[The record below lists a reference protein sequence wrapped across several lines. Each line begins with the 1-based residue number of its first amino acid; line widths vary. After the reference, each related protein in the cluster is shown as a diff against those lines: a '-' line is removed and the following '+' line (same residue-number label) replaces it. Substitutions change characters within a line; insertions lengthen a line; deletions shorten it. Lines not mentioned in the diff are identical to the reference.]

1 MVKSYQKKYADI
13 YSIFLKY
20 QNSQEILWEHLL
32 IIDLD
37 SKAMKKLM
45 NKNKH
50 ISLKIYNIL
59 KDQNFPII
67 THTL

>member
-1 MVKSYQKKYADI
+1 MVKSYQKKYADT

-45 NKNKH
+45 NNYFTENTQY
-50 ISLKIYNIL
+50 S
-59 KDQNFPII
+59 
-67 THTL
+67 